1 MARNRPSHNNRR
13 KTRGLFTTNPKQYL
27 QLQNFEKYDHIYDA
41 KLNYMIVINR
51 KSNDPKGIF
60 DFDELTSFLEAN
72 QCYDCINRVKLIRNT
87 FLYSQINNDL

>member
-27 QLQNFEKYDHIYDA
+27 QLQNFEKYDHTYDA

-60 DFDELTSFLEAN
+60 DFDELTSFLGAN